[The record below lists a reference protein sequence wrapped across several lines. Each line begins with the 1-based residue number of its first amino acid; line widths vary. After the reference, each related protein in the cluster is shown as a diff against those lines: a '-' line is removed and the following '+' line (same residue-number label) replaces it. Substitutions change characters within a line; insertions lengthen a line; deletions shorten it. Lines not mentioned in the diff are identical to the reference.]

1 MTSSA
6 HDSPQAPAT
15 SVTSVTTSVTTIEI
29 HKEYLHFSCA
39 HFTLFSA
46 TERENLH
53 GHNFQIGCEV
63 EAAVDETGLCFDYN
77 IIKDVLKTLCAEID
91 EQMLLP
97 GNSPWLTVERQAGQ
111 DGQSDMVLALF
122 NGEKIPFLAR
132 DVTVLPL
139 RNITVEELA
148 GWMLQRI
155 VNTPEVKNL
164 PLTKMLVR
172 VASGNDQWA
181 RSNWEA

>member
-1 MTSSA
+1 MK
-6 HDSPQAPAT
+6 SPVP
-15 SVTSVTTSVTTIEI
+15 SVTTIEI

-63 EAAVDETGLCFDYN
+63 EAEVDSTGLCFDYN
-77 IIKDVLKTLCAEID
+77 LIKDALKALCAEID

-97 GNSPWLTVERQAGQ
+97 GNSPWLTIERKGEKSGEK
-111 DGQSDMVLALF
+111 DGTQEEDVVFALF
-122 NGEKIPFLAR
+122 AGERIPFLPR

-148 GWMLQRI
+148 GWALQR
-155 VNTPEVKNL
+155 VLEAPEVQGL
-164 PLTKMLVR
+164 PIRKMLVR

-181 RSNWEA
+181 RADWSAQDNG

>member
-1 MTSSA
+1 MSNTS
-6 HDSPQAPAT
+6 D
-15 SVTSVTTSVTTIEI
+15 VTTIEI

-46 TERENLH
+46 TEREDLH

-63 EAAVDETGLCFDYN
+63 ETRVGSDGLCFDYN
-77 IIKDVLKTLCAEID
+77 IVKNALKALCAEID

-97 GNSPWLTVERQAGQ
+97 ANSPWLTIERT
-111 DGQSDMVLALF
+111 DDMVLALF
-122 NGEKIPFLAR
+122 NGERIPFLPR

-148 GWMLQRI
+148 SWALQRI
-155 VNTPEVKNL
+155 LSAPTMADL
-164 PLTKMLVR
+164 PISKLLVR

-181 RSNWEA
+181 RSEWVAAT

>member
-1 MTSSA
+1 MTRSNN
-6 HDSPQAPAT
+6 DSPAS
-15 SVTSVTTSVTTIEI
+15 SVNSGITTIEI

-63 EAAVDETGLCFDYN
+63 ETTVDNTGLCFDYN
-77 IIKDVLKTLCAEID
+77 LIKDVLKELCAEID

-97 GNSPWLTVERQAGQ
+97 GKSPWLSIEET
-111 DGQSDMVLALF
+111 DDMTFALF
-122 NGEKIPFLAR
+122 NGERIPFLPR
-132 DVTVLPL
+132 DVTILPV

-148 GWMLQRI
+148 AWAIQR
-155 VNTPEVKNL
+155 VLAAPKLNDL
-164 PLTKMLVR
+164 PITKMLVR

>member
-1 MTSSA
+1 MTKSDSA
-6 HDSPQAPAT
+6 EPVPHTPPHT
-15 SVTSVTTSVTTIEI
+15 TTIEI

-46 TERENLH
+46 NERENLH

-63 EAAVDETGLCFDYN
+63 ETTVDDTGLCFDYN
-77 IIKDVLKTLCAEID
+77 LIKDALRALCAEID

-97 GNSPWLTVERQAGQ
+97 GNSPWLDIEQT
-111 DGQSDMVLALF
+111 DNMTFALF
-122 NGEKIPFLAR
+122 NGERIPFLQR
-132 DVTVLPL
+132 DVTVLPV

-148 GWMLQRI
+148 AWALHRLLD
-155 VNTPEVKNL
+155 TPTVRDL
-164 PLTKMLVR
+164 PITKMLVR

>member
-1 MTSSA
+1 MTSFSA
-6 HDSPQAPAT
+6 SD
-15 SVTSVTTSVTTIEI
+15 SVTTIEI

-53 GHNFQIGCEV
+53 GHNFQVGCEV
-63 EAAVDETGLCFDYN
+63 EALVDETGLCFDYN
-77 IIKDVLKTLCAEID
+77 IIKDALKALCADID

-97 GNSPWLTVERQAGQ
+97 ENSPWLKIEQT
-111 DGQSDMVLALF
+111 DDMIFALF
-122 NGEKIPFLAR
+122 NGERIPFLPR
-132 DVTVLPL
+132 DVTLLPL

-148 GWMLQRI
+148 GWVLQQI
-155 VNTPEVKNL
+155 LGSPTVKDL
-164 PLTKMLVR
+164 PIRKMLVR

-181 RSNWEA
+181 RSEWVPKASN

>member
-1 MTSSA
+1 MSSTS
-6 HDSPQAPAT
+6 D
-15 SVTSVTTSVTTIEI
+15 VTTIEI

-46 TERENLH
+46 TEREDLH

-63 EAAVDETGLCFDYN
+63 ETQIGPEGLCFDYN
-77 IIKDVLKTLCAEID
+77 LVKDALKALCAEID

-97 GNSPWLTVERQAGQ
+97 ENSPWLQIER
-111 DGQSDMVLALF
+111 SDDMIIALF
-122 NGEKIPFLAR
+122 NGERIPFLPR
-132 DVTVLPL
+132 DVTLLPV

-148 GWMLQRI
+148 SWALQRI
-155 VNTPEVKNL
+155 LKAPELAGL
-164 PLTKMLVR
+164 PISKLLVR

-181 RSNWEA
+181 RSEWVAAT

>member
-1 MTSSA
+1 MSSTS
-6 HDSPQAPAT
+6 D
-15 SVTSVTTSVTTIEI
+15 VTTIEI

-46 TERENLH
+46 TEREDLH

-63 EAAVDETGLCFDYN
+63 ETRIGAAGLCFDYN
-77 IIKDVLKTLCAEID
+77 IVKEALRALCAEID

-97 GNSPWLTVERQAGQ
+97 ENSPWLQIERT
-111 DGQSDMVLALF
+111 DDMILALF
-122 NGEKIPFLAR
+122 NGERIPFLPR
-132 DVTVLPL
+132 DVTLLPV

-148 GWMLQRI
+148 GWALQRI
-155 VNTPEVKNL
+155 LKAPQMADL
-164 PLTKMLVR
+164 PISKLLVR

-181 RSNWEA
+181 RSEWVAAT

>member
-1 MTSSA
+1 MSSSENPPPS
-6 HDSPQAPAT
+6 DAPIR
-15 SVTSVTTSVTTIEI
+15 SLTTIEI

-46 TERENLH
+46 TEREDLH

-63 EAAVDETGLCFDYN
+63 EAEVDETGLCFDYN
-77 IIKDVLKTLCAEID
+77 IIKDVMKALCAEID

-97 GNSPWLTVERQAGQ
+97 GNSPWLSIEEN
-111 DGQSDMVLALF
+111 DGMIFALF
-122 NGEKIPFLAR
+122 GDERIPFLPR

-148 GWMLQRI
+148 GWALQR
-155 VNTPEVKNL
+155 VLNAPEVQRL
-164 PLTKMLVR
+164 AVRKMLVR
-172 VASGNDQWA
+172 IASGNDQWA
-181 RSNWEA
+181 RADWTRQ

>member
-1 MTSSA
+1 MTSFA
-6 HDSPQAPAT
+6 NDS
-15 SVTSVTTSVTTIEI
+15 SRSVTTIEI

-46 TERENLH
+46 TDRENLH

-63 EAAVDETGLCFDYN
+63 EAEVDETGLCFDYN
-77 IIKDVLKTLCAEID
+77 IIKDVLKKLCADID

-97 GNSPWLTVERQAGQ
+97 GNSPWLQVEES
-111 DGQSDMVLALF
+111 DGMVFALF
-122 NGEKIPFLAR
+122 NGERIPFLKR

-139 RNITVEELA
+139 RNVTVEELA
-148 GWMLQRI
+148 GWMLSKI
-155 VNTPEVKNL
+155 LEAPEVQAL
-164 PLTKMLVR
+164 PLRKMLVR

>member
-1 MTSSA
+1 MN
-6 HDSPQAPAT
+6 SPRNL
-15 SVTSVTTSVTTIEI
+15 TTIEI

-46 TERENLH
+46 TDRENLH

-63 EAAVDETGLCFDYN
+63 EAEVDETGLCFDYN
-77 IIKDVLKTLCAEID
+77 IIKDVLKALCAEID

-97 GNSPWLTVERQAGQ
+97 GESPWLDVVYPKPGE
-111 DGQSDMVLALF
+111 DDLVIALF
-122 NGEKIPFLAR
+122 NGERIPFLAR

-148 GWMLQRI
+148 GWVLQR
-155 VNTPEVKNL
+155 VLQAPAVQEL
-164 PLTKMLVR
+164 PIHKMLVR

-181 RSNWEA
+181 RANWEA

>member
-1 MTSSA
+1 MTSS
-6 HDSPQAPAT
+6 PA
-15 SVTSVTTSVTTIEI
+15 VTTIEI

-53 GHNFQIGCEV
+53 GHNFQVGCEV
-63 EAAVDETGLCFDYN
+63 EAEVDATGLCFDYN
-77 IIKDVLKTLCAEID
+77 IIKDALKRLCAEID

-97 GNSPWLTVERQAGQ
+97 EHSPWLQIEHA
-111 DGQSDMVLALF
+111 DGMVFALF
-122 NGEKIPFLAR
+122 NGERIPFLPR
-132 DVTVLPL
+132 DVTILPI

-148 GWMLQRI
+148 GWVMQQLLSLA
-155 VNTPEVKNL
+155 EVRELGVK
-164 PLTKMLVR
+164 KMLVR